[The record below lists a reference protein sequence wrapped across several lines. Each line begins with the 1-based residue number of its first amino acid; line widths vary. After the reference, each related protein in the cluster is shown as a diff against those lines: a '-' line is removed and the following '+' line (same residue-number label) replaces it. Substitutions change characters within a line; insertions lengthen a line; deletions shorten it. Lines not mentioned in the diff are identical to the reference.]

1 MNNGLQELTHGP
13 DDEGGWTTESQL
25 HRAITENID
34 SLPGKIPLIRV
45 SAKCASHGAGGRHT
59 AGEKMKAPLGD
70 SRSFFPAESSLFR
83 HCDAALV
90 FV

>member
-1 MNNGLQELTHGP
+1 M
-13 DDEGGWTTESQL
+13 

-34 SLPGKIPLIRV
+34 SLPAKIPLIRV
-45 SAKCASHGAGGRHT
+45 SAKFASHDGGARHS
-59 AGEKMKAPLGD
+59 AGEKMKPPLGD
-70 SRSFFPAESSLFR
+70 SLCFFPLESSLFR